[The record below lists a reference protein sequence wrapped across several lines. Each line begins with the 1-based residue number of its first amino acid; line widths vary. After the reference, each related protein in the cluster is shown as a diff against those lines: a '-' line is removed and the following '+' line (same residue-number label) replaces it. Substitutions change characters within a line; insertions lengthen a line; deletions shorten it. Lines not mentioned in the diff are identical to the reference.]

1 MFLQHISE
9 SNEFVTAEG
18 EPVAKPRDGVYEKL
32 SPELSAFAMNGPG
45 VCLAIVDDL

>member
-1 MFLQHISE
+1 MFCQHISE
-9 SNEFVTAEG
+9 KNEFVTAEG
-18 EPVAKPRDGVYEKL
+18 ERVEELRDGVYEKL